1 MLLDANELST
11 GATLSADVCI
21 AGAGAAGITLALTL
35 QNAGLDVLLLES
47 GGLEDESD
55 TQALYRGTMSGID
68 TWELDDHR
76 WRLFGGSTSRWAGWC
91 RPLDAH
97 DFEKRSYI
105 PNSGWPITLDD
116 LLPYY
121 ARAHARVELADFL
134 WDLDE
139 IQAISGRPI
148 IDSPC
153 GRLRTSVFQYSPPTR
168 FGTRYRAELESAENV
183 RVLLHA
189 NVTNLTLGSGLD
201 RVSRFDCGTL
211 RGVRFNVEARA
222 FVLAL
227 GGIENV
233 RLLLASNS
241 QLEQGVANSSGAV
254 GRYFMEHPHW
264 LGVSTWVLSR
274 PTDLAF
280 YERHSISMPM
290 GDSTRR
296 VRIQGVLGLVPE
308 VLESEGLLEF
318 TASLGEAVVGPGE
331 TGPIDAE
338 QVRSLVRDRD
348 DERIYQLNV
357 RAEQSP
363 RSKSRITL
371 RPDDKDSLGM
381 PRVDLNWQVHDDDT
395 RAMRR
400 AIELVGS
407 CLGAAGLGRV
417 WTSTRGDQLS
427 WTTLPGGHH
436 MGTLRMTS
444 DPKDGVVDADCRC
457 HDVDNL
463 FIAGSAVYTTGGA
476 SNPTLTLIALAE
488 RLADHLAEELG

>member
-1 MLLDANELST
+1 M
-11 GATLSADVCI
+11 
-21 AGAGAAGITLALTL
+21 ALTL
-35 QNAGLDVLLLES
+35 QNAGLDVILLES
-47 GGLEDESD
+47 GGLDDEPN

-68 TWELDDHR
+68 TWELDSHR

-91 RPLDAH
+91 RPLDAS
-97 DFEKRSYI
+97 DFAERPYI
-105 PNSGWPITLDD
+105 PDSGWPITLDD

-139 IQAISGRPI
+139 MAAISGRPVI
-148 IDSPC
+148 ESPC
-153 GRLRTSVFQYSPPTR
+153 GRLRTSFFQYSPPTR

-183 RVLLHA
+183 RVVLHS
-189 NVTNLTLGSGLD
+189 NVRNLPLESGLG
-201 RVSRFDCGTL
+201 RLSRFECATL
-211 RGVRFNVEARA
+211 QGVRFAVEARA
-222 FVLAL
+222 FVLAM
-227 GGIENV
+227 GGIENARV
-233 RLLLASNS
+233 LLASNDQIS
-241 QLEQGVANSSGAV
+241 EGVANSSGTV
-254 GRYFMEHPHW
+254 GRYFMEHPHY

-280 YERHSISMPM
+280 YDRHSVTLPM
-290 GDSTRR
+290 GDTTRR
-296 VRIQGVLGLVPE
+296 VRIQGVLGLEPE
-308 VLESEGLLEF
+308 VLEDEGLLNF
-318 TASLGEAVVGPGE
+318 TASLSEAVVGPGE

-338 QVRSLVRDRD
+338 QVRSMVRDRE

-363 RSKSRITL
+363 RRGSRITL
-371 RPDDKDSLGM
+371 RPDDKDALGM
-381 PRVDLNWQVHDDDT
+381 PRVDLDWQVHEDDT

-400 AIELVGS
+400 AMELIGS

-444 DPKDGVVDADCRC
+444 DPERGVVDANSRC

-463 FIAGSAVYTTGGA
+463 YISGSAVFTTGGA
-476 SNPTLTLIALAE
+476 SNPTLTIVALAE
-488 RLADHLAEELG
+488 RLADHLVQELG